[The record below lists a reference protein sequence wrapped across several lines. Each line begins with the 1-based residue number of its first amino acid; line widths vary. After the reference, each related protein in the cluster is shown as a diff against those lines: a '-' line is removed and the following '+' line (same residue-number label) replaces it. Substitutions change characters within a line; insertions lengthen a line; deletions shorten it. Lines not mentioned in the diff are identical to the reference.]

1 MMSRQSEIDRI
12 NKMLFAV
19 PFSFHIDQEDNCKEI
34 MKFRKLSAEVLV
46 DNGIGTK
53 SRFETELPAN
63 FDKEYEEE
71 HANDVC
77 NVLNLT
83 RIRPIDYTI

>member
-1 MMSRQSEIDRI
+1 MSRQSEIDKI
-12 NKMLFAV
+12 HKLICGDL
-19 PFSFHIDQEDNCKEI
+19 PHSIDDCEWADKI
-34 MKFRKLSAEVLV
+34 AEHLI